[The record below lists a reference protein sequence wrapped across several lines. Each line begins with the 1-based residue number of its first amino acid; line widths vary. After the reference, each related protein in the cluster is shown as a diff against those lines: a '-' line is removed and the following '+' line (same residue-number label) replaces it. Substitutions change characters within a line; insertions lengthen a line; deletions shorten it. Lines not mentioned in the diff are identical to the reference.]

1 MQSKTNLFQLMPV
14 MSEILFGKNPSQS
27 VSQTNLPLYT
37 PSAVSCLVCHFFLA
51 KKKKDQVRK
60 ESTSVF
66 ELYTQTLI
74 GLVSFCTV

>member
-27 VSQTNLPLYT
+27 FSQTNLPLYT

-51 KKKKDQVRK
+51 KKKTKLEKNLHQYLSFIRK
-60 ESTSVF
+60 H
-66 ELYTQTLI
+66 
-74 GLVSFCTV
+74 